1 LKPDVDLEKEL
12 NLLGLLDKAREIYS
26 EIGEDAA
33 LSYIK
38 SSYRLLSKIYHPD
51 LHQKDRLRAEE
62 IQKKINKVAST
73 INRTPD
79 YSLVE
84 YIKKDRKEDRQEK
97 VRKRWRVLVV
107 EDEFGL
113 QDVLRS
119 VLTME
124 GYEARVAVDGLN
136 GYRVF
141 REFRPDLII
150 TDVVMPNMSGIELIQ
165 KIRRETPRIKVI
177 FMSGFFGV
185 KRLKKELDDE
195 IINNNY
201 PTLSKPFKVS
211 HMLDVV
217 KDYLGN

>member
-1 LKPDVDLEKEL
+1 MKTGIDLEKEL
-12 NLLGLLDKAREIYS
+12 NLLGMLDKAKEIYRQV
-26 EIGEDAA
+26 GEEAA

-51 LHQKDRLRAEE
+51 LYQKDREKAEE
-62 IQKKINKVAST
+62 IQKKINHVASV

-84 YIKKDRKEDRQEK
+84 YIKKDSKDQKQESK
-97 VRKRWRVLVV
+97 KRWKVLVV

-124 GYEARVAVDGLN
+124 GYDARVAVDGLN
-136 GYRVF
+136 GYKVF
-141 REFRPDLII
+141 KEFKPDLII
-150 TDVVMPNMSGIELIQ
+150 TDVVMPHINGIELIQ
-165 KIRRETPRIKVI
+165 KIRKERPQIRVI

-185 KRLKKELDDE
+185 KRLKKELDEE
-195 IINNNY
+195 IIKHGY
-201 PTLSKPFKVS
+201 PTLSKPFRVS
-211 HMLDVV
+211 HMLDIVQ
-217 KDYLGN
+217 DYLKN

>member
-1 LKPDVDLEKEL
+1 LKLDIDLEKEL
-12 NLLGLLDKAREIYS
+12 NLLGLLDKAKEIYS
-26 EIGEDAA
+26 KIGEDAA

-51 LHQKDRLRAEE
+51 LHQKDRQKAEE
-62 IQKKINKVAST
+62 IQKKINEVAAV

-84 YIKKDRKEDRQEK
+84 YIKKDQKGEQQEQVK
-97 VRKRWRVLVV
+97 KRWKVLVV

-124 GYEARVAVDGLN
+124 GYDARVAVDGLN
-136 GYRVF
+136 GYKVF

-150 TDVVMPNMSGIELIQ
+150 TDVVMPNMSGIELIR
-165 KIRRETPRIKVI
+165 KIRMERPQIKVI

-195 IINNNY
+195 IIINNY

-211 HMLDVV
+211 HMLDIVN
-217 KDYLGN
+217 DYLSN